1 MEVFY
6 METIDLVYHFKSLYE
21 GEILNTNLADQYD
34 EIEQTNDLI
43 IKGYFLIDFIFNDN
57 NIQHEK
63 VDFNFS
69 LNKCKYHHK
78 DLKLK
83 IDDFQVEKNDNDITL
98 KIIYLVSGDDVSL
111 ERFCLLDNDDIT
123 NELRDYLHRNE
134 EEIKQMNIDENKIV
148 LLDPVIKKEEIKVE
162 VKNEPKPEIFK
173 EKYSSSYLFYRVKK
187 DDTLSSVAQKFK
199 LNENDIIKLN
209 PNKEIKENTLLQLPC
224 ITF

>member
-1 MEVFY
+1 

-134 EEIKQMNIDENKIV
+134 EEIKQMSIDENKIV

-187 DDTLSSVAQKFK
+187 DDTLSSISQKFK

>member
-1 MEVFY
+1 

-34 EIEQTNDLI
+34 EIEQTNDL
-43 IKGYFLIDFIFNDN
+43 IFNDN

-134 EEIKQMNIDENKIV
+134 E
-148 LLDPVIKKEEIKVE
+148 
-162 VKNEPKPEIFK
+162 
-173 EKYSSSYLFYRVKK
+173 
-187 DDTLSSVAQKFK
+187 
-199 LNENDIIKLN
+199 
-209 PNKEIKENTLLQLPC
+209 
-224 ITF
+224 

>member
-1 MEVFY
+1 

-134 EEIKQMNIDENKIV
+134 EEIKQMSIDENKIV

>member
-1 MEVFY
+1 

-63 VDFNFS
+63 VDYNFS

-134 EEIKQMNIDENKIV
+134 EEIKQMSIDENKIV

>member
-1 MEVFY
+1 

-187 DDTLSSVAQKFK
+187 DDTLSSIAQKFK

>member
-1 MEVFY
+1 

-134 EEIKQMNIDENKIV
+134 EEIKQMSIDENKIV

-187 DDTLSSVAQKFK
+187 DDTLSSIAQKFK

>member
-1 MEVFY
+1 

-111 ERFCLLDNDDIT
+111 ERFCLLDNYDIT

-187 DDTLSSVAQKFK
+187 DDTLSSIAQKFK

>member
-1 MEVFY
+1 

-83 IDDFQVEKNDNDITL
+83 IDDFQVEKKDNDITL

-134 EEIKQMNIDENKIV
+134 EEIKQMSIDENKIV

>member
-1 MEVFY
+1 

-34 EIEQTNDLI
+34 ELEQTNDII

-83 IDDFQVEKNDNDITL
+83 IDDFQIEKNDNDITL

-134 EEIKQMNIDENKIV
+134 EEIKQMNLDENKIV

-162 VKNEPKPEIFK
+162 VKYEPKQEIFK

-187 DDTLSSVAQKFK
+187 GDTLSSIAQKFK

>member
-1 MEVFY
+1 

-34 EIEQTNDLI
+34 EIEQTNDII

-134 EEIKQMNIDENKIV
+134 EEIKQMSIDENKIV

-187 DDTLSSVAQKFK
+187 DDTLSSIAQKFK

>member
-1 MEVFY
+1 

-187 DDTLSSVAQKFK
+187 DDTLSSIVQKFK

>member
-1 MEVFY
+1 

-34 EIEQTNDLI
+34 EIEQTNDII

-187 DDTLSSVAQKFK
+187 DDTLSFIAQKFK

>member
-1 MEVFY
+1 

-34 EIEQTNDLI
+34 EIEQTNDII

-63 VDFNFS
+63 ADFNFS

-187 DDTLSSVAQKFK
+187 DDTLSSIAQKFK

-209 PNKEIKENTLLQLPC
+209 TNKEIKENTLLQLPC

>member
-1 MEVFY
+1 

-34 EIEQTNDLI
+34 EIEQTNDII

-187 DDTLSSVAQKFK
+187 DDTLSSIAQKFK

>member
-1 MEVFY
+1 

-111 ERFCLLDNDDIT
+111 EKFCLLDNDDIT

>member
-1 MEVFY
+1 

-134 EEIKQMNIDENKIV
+134 EEIKQMSIDENKIV

-162 VKNEPKPEIFK
+162 EKNEPKPEIFK

>member
-1 MEVFY
+1 

-69 LNKCKYHHK
+69 LNRCKYHHK

-134 EEIKQMNIDENKIV
+134 EEIKQMSIDENKIV

-187 DDTLSSVAQKFK
+187 DDTLSSIAQKFK

>member
-1 MEVFY
+1 

-134 EEIKQMNIDENKIV
+134 EEIKQMSIDENKIV

-199 LNENDIIKLN
+199 LTENDIIKLN

>member
-134 EEIKQMNIDENKIV
+134 EEIKQMSIDENKIV

>member
-1 MEVFY
+1 

-34 EIEQTNDLI
+34 EIEQTNDII

>member
-1 MEVFY
+1 

-63 VDFNFS
+63 IDFNFS

-134 EEIKQMNIDENKIV
+134 EEIKHMSIDENKIV

>member
-1 MEVFY
+1 

-34 EIEQTNDLI
+34 EIEQTNDII

-162 VKNEPKPEIFK
+162 VKNEPKTEIFK

-187 DDTLSSVAQKFK
+187 DDTLSSIAQKFK

>member
-1 MEVFY
+1 M
-6 METIDLVYHFKSLYE
+6 
-21 GEILNTNLADQYD
+21 
-34 EIEQTNDLI
+34 
-43 IKGYFLIDFIFNDN
+43 
-57 NIQHEK
+57 
-63 VDFNFS
+63 
-69 LNKCKYHHK
+69 
-78 DLKLK
+78 K

-148 LLDPVIKKEEIKVE
+148 LLDPVVKKEEIKVE

-187 DDTLSSVAQKFK
+187 DDTLSSIAQKFK

>member
-1 MEVFY
+1 

-134 EEIKQMNIDENKIV
+134 EEIKHMSIDENKIV

-187 DDTLSSVAQKFK
+187 DDTLSSIAQKFK

>member
-1 MEVFY
+1 

-34 EIEQTNDLI
+34 EIEQTNDII

-83 IDDFQVEKNDNDITL
+83 IDDFQVEKIDNDITL

-187 DDTLSSVAQKFK
+187 DDTLSSIAQKFK

>member
-1 MEVFY
+1 

>member
-1 MEVFY
+1 

-83 IDDFQVEKNDNDITL
+83 IDDFQVEKNDNNITL

-134 EEIKQMNIDENKIV
+134 EEIKQMSIDENKIV

-187 DDTLSSVAQKFK
+187 DDTLSSIAQKFK

>member
-1 MEVFY
+1 

-134 EEIKQMNIDENKIV
+134 EEIKQMSIDENKIV

-162 VKNEPKPEIFK
+162 EKNEPKPEIFK

-187 DDTLSSVAQKFK
+187 DDTLSSIAQKFK

>member
-1 MEVFY
+1 

-34 EIEQTNDLI
+34 EIEQTNDII

-63 VDFNFS
+63 VDFDFS

-134 EEIKQMNIDENKIV
+134 EEIKQMSIDENKIV

-187 DDTLSSVAQKFK
+187 DDTLSSIAQKFK

>member
-1 MEVFY
+1 

-34 EIEQTNDLI
+34 EIEQTNDII

-148 LLDPVIKKEEIKVE
+148 LLDPVVKKEEIKVE

-187 DDTLSSVAQKFK
+187 DDTLSSIAQKFK

>member
-1 MEVFY
+1 

-69 LNKCKYHHK
+69 LNKCKYHYK

-134 EEIKQMNIDENKIV
+134 EEIKQMSIDENKIV

-187 DDTLSSVAQKFK
+187 DDTLSSIAQKFK

>member
-1 MEVFY
+1 

-34 EIEQTNDLI
+34 EIEQTNDII

-57 NIQHEK
+57 NIQNEK

-111 ERFCLLDNDDIT
+111 EKFCLLDNDDIT

-148 LLDPVIKKEEIKVE
+148 LLDPVIKKE
-162 VKNEPKPEIFK
+162 
-173 EKYSSSYLFYRVKK
+173 
-187 DDTLSSVAQKFK
+187 
-199 LNENDIIKLN
+199 
-209 PNKEIKENTLLQLPC
+209 
-224 ITF
+224 

>member
-1 MEVFY
+1 

-134 EEIKQMNIDENKIV
+134 EEKKQMSIDENKIV

>member
-1 MEVFY
+1 

-34 EIEQTNDLI
+34 EIEQTNDII

-83 IDDFQVEKNDNDITL
+83 IDDFQVEKNDNAITL

-187 DDTLSSVAQKFK
+187 DDTLSSIAQKFK

>member
-1 MEVFY
+1 

-34 EIEQTNDLI
+34 EIEQTNDII

-98 KIIYLVSGDDVSL
+98 KIIYLVYGDDVSL

-148 LLDPVIKKEEIKVE
+148 LLDPVVKKEEIKVE

-187 DDTLSSVAQKFK
+187 DDTLSSIAQKFK

>member
-1 MEVFY
+1 

-69 LNKCKYHHK
+69 LNKGKYHHK

-134 EEIKQMNIDENKIV
+134 EEIKQMSIDENKIV

-187 DDTLSSVAQKFK
+187 DDTLSSIAQKFK

>member
-1 MEVFY
+1 

-34 EIEQTNDLI
+34 EIEQTNDII

-69 LNKCKYHHK
+69 LNKCKYH
-78 DLKLK
+78 
-83 IDDFQVEKNDNDITL
+83 DNDITL

-148 LLDPVIKKEEIKVE
+148 LLDPVVKKEEIKVE

-187 DDTLSSVAQKFK
+187 DDTLSSIAQKFK

>member
-1 MEVFY
+1 

-34 EIEQTNDLI
+34 EIEQTNDII

-111 ERFCLLDNDDIT
+111 EKFCLLDNDDIT

-187 DDTLSSVAQKFK
+187 ADTLSSIAQKFK